1 MGAVGNCVR
10 NGGFFTDEI
19 RTDGD
24 IFRQFIKDLSSHLC
38 DNLQN
43 VKPWILLVSE
53 PQILTLDFRTTIP
66 ATNRR

>member
-1 MGAVGNCVR
+1 MGAVGNCVK
-10 NGGFFTDEI
+10 NGGFFTDEK

-24 IFRQFIKDLSSHLC
+24 IFRQFIKDLSSSHLC

-53 PQILTLDFRTTIP
+53 PDC
-66 ATNRR
+66 